1 MYGNAIPL
9 SWTAFAMNRLKV
21 LGCALIASS
30 FLFLW
35 AYVLMAFVIAYNL
48 ALGRGTGVDVAGEG
62 WMRALFEPLLGA
74 APLAAGIYL
83 CLRR

>member
-1 MYGNAIPL
+1 MK
-9 SWTAFAMNRLKV
+9 RLKV

-35 AYVLMAFVIAYNL
+35 VYVLIALVIAYNL
-48 ALGRGTGVDVAGEG
+48 ALGQGTGVEVAGEA
-62 WMRALFEPLLGA
+62 WMRTLFEPLVGA